1 MKKNRKVSRR
11 RRKARFIA
19 STTLKIAPVA
29 IAIALVGR
37 WTWANVASDLKFDL
51 GFDDVT
57 RFLNSDKTIEE
68 QADMEIPEE
77 TNEDLIV
84 EEDTE
89 ADKLTAN
96 ESMIPSINLPSI
108 IEQEEFERTSSE
120 LYDMGAT
127 IPYVEWEGL
136 NQINEDVEAWIQI
149 PGTKVNT
156 VIVQG
161 GDNDYYLHHS
171 YKNEADDN
179 GTVFID
185 HRDNPLTSDM
195 TDLSDVTTIYGH
207 NLRSGKMFGT
217 LSNYKSQAF
226 YDRNPYGIIT
236 TETGE
241 VYKLDFFAGIIVDG
255 KSENNVYIPDF
266 IDESEFKAYF
276 DYIAENSLFTSD
288 VNVEYGDKIVVLST
302 CSYEVEY
309 DKDARFVLF
318 ARLTKQL
325 ENTQEA
331 TNSLG
336 K

>member
-11 RRKARFIA
+11 RRKAGIIA
-19 STTLKIAPVA
+19 STTLKIAP
-29 IAIALVGR
+29 IAVVIALVGR
-37 WTWANVASDLKFDL
+37 WTWANVASDLMFDL
-51 GFDDVT
+51 GFDDLT
-57 RFLNSDKTIEE
+57 QFLNNDKTIEE
-68 QADMEIPEE
+68 QVDIEIPEE
-77 TNEDLIV
+77 TKEDINV
-84 EEDTE
+84 DVDSEV
-89 ADKLTAN
+89 DKITAN
-96 ESMIPSINLPSI
+96 EPVISSINLPSI
-108 IEQEEFERTSSE
+108 IEQEDFERASSE
-120 LYDMGAT
+120 LYDMGVT
-127 IPYVEWEGL
+127 IPYVEWENL

-156 VIVQG
+156 VIAQG

-171 YKNEADDN
+171 YKKEQDDN

-185 HRDNPLTSDM
+185 WRDNPLTSDM

-217 LSNYKSQAF
+217 LSNYKSQSF

-236 TETGE
+236 TEEGE

-255 KSENNVYIPDF
+255 RSESNVYIPDF
-266 IDESEFKAYF
+266 IDESEFNAYF
-276 DYIAENSLFTSD
+276 DYVVENSLFTSD

-302 CSYEVEY
+302 CSYETEY
-309 DKDARFVLF
+309 DKNARFVLF
-318 ARLTKQL
+318 GRLTKQL

-331 TNSLG
+331 VYGLG